1 MSCTNF
7 HKHSLVFSAH
17 FTLDTQGLLGYSW
30 NFLMFMAYLH
40 CYWNCQT
47 YLHCY
52 WNCQTYLHCCWNC
65 QTYWN
70 CCLNCQTHW
79 NCCLNCQT
87 YWNCCLLQNG
97 NEFVTITGKN
107 CRGYLSFIW
116 LVAKNIYINQH
127 LSFSCS
133 GHGTVTSFSY
143 CMDACS

>member
-52 WNCQTYLHCCWNC
+52 
-65 QTYWN
+65 
-70 CCLNCQTHW
+70 LNCQTHW

-97 NEFVTITGKN
+97 NGFVTITGKN
-107 CRGYLSFIW
+107 CRRYLSFIW
-116 LVAKNIYINQH
+116 LVAKNIYQSTFIFLLFGAWHCCKLFILYGYMQ
-127 LSFSCS
+127 L
-133 GHGTVTSFSY
+133 
-143 CMDACS
+143 M